1 MYNITYFVLLI
12 FYGIMLNIYT
22 STYDPWFVGIA
33 AIFNLIMPLIFFELS
48 TYSREIDVT
57 WILIIGIGFST
68 WPLIVDLPVIAL
80 ILQLTAV
87 MAFLAFAL
95 VQFKNVSPNC
105 TEEHLKGVRVK
116 YLTQM
121 CAINIGVIATINYL
135 KGPWWVSFLS
145 NVVTIIYYFYI
156 SDGPK
161 LVSARFRR
169 TPRNLQDNEEQEE
182 LFGINADI

>member
-1 MYNITYFVLLI
+1 MYNLTYFLLLI
-12 FYGIMLNIYT
+12 FYGFGLNLYT
-22 STYDPWFVGIA
+22 STYNPWFVGITVVA
-33 AIFNLIMPLIFFELS
+33 NFITLICVLGPSDFLH
-48 TYSREIDVT
+48 TT

-68 WPLIVDLPVIAL
+68 WALVIESFLIAL
-80 ILQLTAV
+80 ILQLAAV

-135 KGPWWVSFLS
+135 KGPWWASLLS
-145 NVVTIIYYFYI
+145 NVVTILYYVYI
-156 SDGPK
+156 SDGTK

-169 TPRNLQDNEEQEE
+169 TARNLQDNEEQEE
-182 LFGINADI
+182 LFGINGDI